1 MRELNKDREQ
11 IVEILNA
18 LRTCIDRRHYTLYK
32 KIAGGL
38 GCDTRENF
46 KLSIIAYLLI
56 QYQKNKETCLENNSS
71 RPGWKI
77 VNVFV
82 DYITRECRECL
93 KEYSSINATV
103 GYPTLTPPTSGSIPP
118 TFYLQTLANEPIVT
132 LTGDN
137 LIYNAE

>member
-71 RPGWKI
+71 REGWKI

-82 DYITRECRECL
+82 DYVTRECRECL
-93 KEYSSINATV
+93 KQYSSDPI
-103 GYPTLTPPTSGSIPP
+103 GYPTLSGLPPPPGSLPP
-118 TFYLQTLANEPIVT
+118 TFYLQTKASEPLTT
-132 LTGDN
+132 LSGDN
-137 LIYNAE
+137 LIHNG